1 MIALGVK
8 TGLDEKSISENC
20 RKNFGFTNVV
30 KIPIKYSHKVI
41 NLT

>member
-20 RKNFGFTNVV
+20 RKIFLVSKCG
-30 KIPIKYSHKVI
+30 
-41 NLT
+41 